1 MLSPS
6 YGEWGLLSSCGART
20 SHRRGFSRCEA
31 QALGARASVVAAW
44 GLSSCG
50 ALAQLLRSMWELP
63 GPGIEPVS
71 PVLAGGFFITEPP
84 GKPITSVLIKGGR
97 RIRDKGNVTTEA
109 EGQNQRLEDAIL
121 LAFFLS
127 DFKQ

>member
-20 SHRRGFSRCEA
+20 SHCSGFSREA

-50 ALAQLLRSMWELP
+50 ALAQLLRNMWELP

-71 PVLAGGFFITEPP
+71 PVLAG
-84 GKPITSVLIKGGR
+84 R
-97 RIRDKGNVTTEA
+97 
-109 EGQNQRLEDAIL
+109 
-121 LAFFLS
+121 FLT
-127 DFKQ
+127 